1 MRPLRNDMSRLL
13 LWIAG
18 LCTLLLVAG
27 VGLLLTSTAA
37 SSPTTLP
44 LNSLPTIPGHSAS
57 WSGGAV
63 PTLDWPA
70 ARNARYSPLNVGG
83 PDVPDANALRE
94 GLNPAG
100 ALSGFQS
107 SSQAIPPMLHPL
119 ATPVPYQLKQTLPP
133 LPTLP
138 NVKIGDVSVR

>member
-1 MRPLRNDMSRLL
+1 MRINMNRLL

-18 LCTLLLVAG
+18 LCALLLVAG
-27 VGLLLTSTAA
+27 VGLLLTSTAV

-44 LNSLPTIPGHSAS
+44 LNSLATIPGHPAS

-70 ARNARYSPLNVGG
+70 ARNERYSPLNVGG
-83 PDVPDANALRE
+83 PDIPDANALRE

-100 ALSGFQS
+100 ALASFQS
-107 SSQAIPPMLHPL
+107 SSQAIPPTLHPL

-133 LPTLP
+133 LSTLP
-138 NVKIGDVSVR
+138 NVKIGDVSAR